1 MFVNLVKRVRMVSV
15 PEKGSGFFNLR
26 KKLFGRTK
34 KDRIYTQN
42 ISGYIEHEY
51 LKTLPNTEENRESLH
66 EERLMRTKAGEDVYV
81 LLTTQ
86 DPTEGMPRENRSNR
100 RWREQLLK
108 RLMRPLVRRAT
119 KVTPGQI
126 LEVEEEIDRSFAERE
141 GSELVL
147 PGGQEPLEIKRVKGN

>member
-1 MFVNLVKRVRMVSV
+1 MFINLVKRVRMVSV

-26 KKLFGRTK
+26 KKLFGRAK
-34 KDRIYTQN
+34 KDRIYVKN
-42 ISGYIEHEY
+42 VPGYPEHEY
-51 LKTLPNTEENRESLH
+51 IKTLPNTEENREILH
-66 EERLMRTKAGEDVYV
+66 EERLMRLEAGESVYV

-86 DPTEGMPRENRSNR
+86 DPTEEVPRENRRNR

-108 RLMRPLVRRAT
+108 RMMRPLVRRST
-119 KVTPGQI
+119 KVTTEQI

-147 PGGQEPLEIKRVKGN
+147 PGGQEPMEIKRVKNS